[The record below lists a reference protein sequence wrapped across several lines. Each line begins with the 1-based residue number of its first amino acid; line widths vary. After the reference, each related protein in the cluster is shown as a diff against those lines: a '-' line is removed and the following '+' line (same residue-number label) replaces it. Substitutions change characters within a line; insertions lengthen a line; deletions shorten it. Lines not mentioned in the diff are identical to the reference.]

1 MEGRLRCCSGD
12 TQHFTLVSINKCSH
26 VKQASIFLEN
36 DQFIFRYMYL
46 HKALLLNVDKGAT
59 KFCAKEH

>member
-1 MEGRLRCCSGD
+1 MNGGKAEMLFGD

-36 DQFIFRYMYL
+36 DQFIFRY
-46 HKALLLNVDKGAT
+46 NVFAQST
-59 KFCAKEH
+59 ASQC